1 MAERPTPTLE
11 FVADGCPD
19 CGRRVV
25 SLPKDPVPIPDDFDW
40 TVRDFEGFRRV
51 MLEDLAAA
59 DPERQRWTEADLE
72 VALVEVL
79 AAGLDRA
86 SHALDTVFAERFVA
100 SARMPRSL
108 VLLLKMVDGI
118 GPAFAAVGAE
128 LTEPER
134 ESYGFDGSTDRIAAL
149 LAALTARPGLLDVAG
164 AAGLSDLGRILSFIT
179 CDDLAHFLETCPLIA
194 QVLVRWRREGGAG
207 VYEVVTL
214 LSATETRLR
223 DRVDALPAGVRQAF
237 IDWVLAATG
246 RAIPPDQVHPLML
259 LTPAALAAFSIRTA
273 IERIVAPL
281 LPIGTSLRMIDGIR
295 VGVFIR
301 LCVHVA
307 SGFYRSE
314 VEQAVRQVLSTD
326 PAQLFDPRS
335 FGFGDP
341 LYLSDLH
348 EALMAVAGVEG
359 VLVNRLQIAGRP
371 ESDATV
377 SGILRP
383 GPQEAL
389 TLDPVNPS
397 SRTGYVI
404 LELRGGQVG

>member
-1 MAERPTPTLE
+1 MTERPVPTLE
-11 FVADGCPD
+11 FLEDGCPD
-19 CGRRVV
+19 CGRRRVT
-25 SLPKDPVPIPDDFDW
+25 LPRDPVPIPDDFDW
-40 TVRDFEGFRRV
+40 TARDYEGFRRV

-59 DPERQRWTEADLE
+59 DPERQRWTAADLE

-108 VLLLKMVDGI
+108 VLLLKMIDGI
-118 GPAFAAVGAE
+118 DPAFEAVGAE

-134 ESYGFDGSTDRIAAL
+134 ERHGFDGSTDRIDAL
-149 LAALTARPGLLDVAG
+149 LAALTARPGLMDVART
-164 AAGLSDLGRILSFIT
+164 AGLSELGEILSFIT
-179 CDDLAHFLETCPLIA
+179 LDDLARFLEGCPLIA
-194 QVLVRWRREGGAG
+194 QVLVRWRMEAGFG
-207 VYEVVTL
+207 VYEAVTL
-214 LSATETRLR
+214 MTETGMRLH
-223 DRVDALPAGVRQAF
+223 DRVDELSPGVADAF
-237 IDWVLAATG
+237 TDWVIAETD

-259 LTPAALAAFSIRTA
+259 LTPAALGAFSIRTA
-273 IERIVAPL
+273 IQRITAPL
-281 LPIGTSLRMIDGIR
+281 LPIGTSLRLVDGIR

-301 LCVHVA
+301 LCVHVTP
-307 SGFYRSE
+307 GFYRSE
-314 VEQAVRQVLSTD
+314 VEQAVRQVLSAE
-326 PAQLFDPRS
+326 PGQLFDPLNY
-335 FGFGDP
+335 GFGDA
-341 LYLSDLH
+341 LYLSDLQ
-348 EALMAVAGVEG
+348 EALMAVPGVDG
-359 VLVNRLQIAGRP
+359 VLVNRLQVAGRP

-397 SRTGYVI
+397 SETGYVL